1 MLLCNPSSVLS
12 LMATAVG
19 MVIPPCLPLCDEL
32 TLPGELNRP
41 DVTLDNSIALCF
53 HVLQLLLLLFA
64 CEG

>member
-1 MLLCNPSSVLS
+1 
-12 LMATAVG
+12 MATAIG